1 MSRTIGL
8 IGGMSW
14 ESTVTYYT
22 VINELVRARK
32 GGLASAKIALY
43 SVDFAEIV
51 EMQKAGRWDL
61 AADCLA
67 AAGKGLVRAGA
78 DCILICTNTMH
89 LIADPVAKAAGV
101 PLLHIVDATGAAL
114 AEAGVKKPLL
124 LATRYT
130 MEQPFYADRLR
141 EKFGIGAMIPE
152 AADRDT
158 VHSVIFDELCQGVVS
173 DASRDACIDII
184 KRNAAQGADAVIF
197 GCTEI
202 GLLLGPADTDLPVFD
217 STILHATAA
226 VDFALADATPA
237 EPMFA

>member
-1 MSRTIGL
+1 MRTIGL

-14 ESTVTYYT
+14 ESTVTYYKA
-22 VINELVRARK
+22 INEAVRERK

-61 AADCLA
+61 ATETLSNA
-67 AAGKGLVRAGA
+67 ANGLVKAGA

-89 LIADPVAKAAGV
+89 LIAEPVQKAAGV

-114 AEAGVKKPLL
+114 KSRGATKPLL

-130 MEQPFYADRLR
+130 MEHPFYAERLR
-141 EKFGIGAMIPE
+141 ANFSLDPLIPD
-152 AADRDT
+152 AADRDIL
-158 VHSVIFDELCQGVVS
+158 HAVIFDELCQGVVKDS
-173 DASRDACIDII
+173 SRAAFLDII
-184 KRNAAQGADAVIF
+184 SRNAAKGADAVIL

-202 GLLLGPADTDLPVFD
+202 GLLIDQPHIPLPALD
-217 STILHATAA
+217 STLLHAAAA
-226 VDFALADATPA
+226 VDFALSEATA
-237 EPMFA
+237 FA

>member
-1 MSRTIGL
+1 MRTIGL

-14 ESTVTYYT
+14 ESTVTYYK

-51 EMQKAGRWDL
+51 DMQKAGRWDL
-61 AADCLA
+61 ATEALSA
-67 AAGKGLVRAGA
+67 AAKGLVKAGA

-89 LIADPVAKAAGV
+89 LIADPVQKAAGV

-114 AEAGVKKPLL
+114 RAKAVKKPLL

-130 MEQPFYADRLR
+130 MEHPFYAERLHAN
-141 EKFGIGAMIPE
+141 FGLDAVIPE

-158 VHSVIFDELCQGVVS
+158 LHTVIFDELCQGVVKDS
-173 DASRDACIDII
+173 SRAAFRDIVA
-184 KRNAAQGADAVIF
+184 RYAAKGADAVIL

-202 GLLLGPADTDLPVFD
+202 GLLVAQSDLALPAFD
-217 STILHATAA
+217 STLLHAATA
-226 VDFALADATPA
+226 VDFALVDERAYA
-237 EPMFA
+237 